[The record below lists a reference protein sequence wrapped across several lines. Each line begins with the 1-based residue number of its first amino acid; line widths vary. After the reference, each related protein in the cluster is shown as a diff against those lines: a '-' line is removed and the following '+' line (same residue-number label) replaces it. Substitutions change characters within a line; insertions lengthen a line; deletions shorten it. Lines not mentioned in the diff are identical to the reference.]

1 MYLER
6 LSRELKSGDSEES
19 REIVEVLKPCF
30 ENSYQDKL
38 IYSNIVIT
46 KDNIYEDFL
55 SDSFHDFAL
64 QHLKKIISWNPEVI
78 LVGSGKSINFPN
90 KEWVDYAN
98 RKNIKMRPAWILLHK
113 VNYLKKFQRDKM
125 QISEKLYN
133 SLISIPSSV

>member
-1 MYLER
+1 MQI
-6 LSRELKSGDSEES
+6 ELNNTDSNANRITAYTNEWFK
-19 REIVEVLKPCF
+19 L
-30 ENSYQDKL
+30 NDKV

-98 RKNIKMRPAWILLHK
+98 RKNIGLEVMTTGAACRSYNLL
-113 VNYLKKFQRDKM
+113 VDEGRNVVACLFL
-125 QISEKLYN
+125 SNNL
-133 SLISIPSSV
+133 